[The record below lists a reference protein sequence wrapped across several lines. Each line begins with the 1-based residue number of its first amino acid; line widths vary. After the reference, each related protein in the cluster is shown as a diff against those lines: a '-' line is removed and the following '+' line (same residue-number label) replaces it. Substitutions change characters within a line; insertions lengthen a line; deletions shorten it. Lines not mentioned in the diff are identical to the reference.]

1 MLGYYK
7 VDEERIKKLP
17 ENCINIEDN
26 IYNLCCPLI
35 IGEPLTK
42 DLEHLYNILEIP
54 VINIED
60 FEYYD
65 ESQYASLGKKVKSLS
80 EYLKLNKEIETLE
93 EGSLGHTLRVGR
105 HAYELCKLIGLPK
118 EDIKKIYIA
127 SILHDVGKIEV
138 PKKIISKPGKL
149 TDKEF
154 EIMKTHSENARH
166 ILDDFLD
173 DETLEIIIEHHERCD
188 KSGYPKGIVPNL
200 GAKIL
205 GIADSYDAMLS
216 TRVYKK
222 QKTLK
227 ATLEELV
234 RCSLDVKDGGK
245 GKLYDEE
252 LVRKF
257 VSFHGYKLLSTKYN
271 K

>member
-7 VDEERIKKLP
+7 LDEERIKSLP
-17 ENCINIEDN
+17 SGSINIEDD
-26 IYNLCCPLI
+26 IYNICCPLV
-35 IGEPLTK
+35 IGEPLSK
-42 DLEHLYNILEIP
+42 DLECLYLTLEIP
-54 VINIED
+54 IINIDD
-60 FEYYD
+60 FNNYD
-65 ESQYASLGKKVKSLS
+65 DSKYTSLKRKIKELS
-80 EYLKLNKEIETLE
+80 GYLKLNTEIELLE
-93 EGSLGHTLRVGR
+93 EEKIGHTLRVGR
-105 HAYELCKLIGLPK
+105 YAKELCELLNLSK
-118 EDIKKIYIA
+118 EETKKIYIA

-138 PKKIISKPGKL
+138 PKRIISKPGKL
-149 TDKEF
+149 TEKEF

-173 DETLEIIIEHHERCD
+173 EETLEIIIEHHERCD

-216 TRVYKK
+216 SRVYKK

-227 ATLEELV
+227 AALEELV
-234 RCSLDVKDGGK
+234 RCSIDVKNGGI
-245 GKLYDEE
+245 GQLYDEE

>member
-1 MLGYYK
+1 MLGYYSL
-7 VDEERIKKLP
+7 DEERIKELP
-17 ENCINIEDN
+17 ECSINIEDN
-26 IYNLCCPLI
+26 IYTLCCPLI
-35 IGEPLTK
+35 IGDYLPK
-42 DLEHLYNILEIP
+42 DLEYLYDILEIP
-54 VINIED
+54 VISIDE
-60 FEYYD
+60 FSSYD
-65 ESQYASLGKKVKSLS
+65 ESKYKSLTKKIKELS
-80 EYLKLNKEIETLE
+80 GYLKLNTEIELLE
-93 EGSLGHTLRVGR
+93 EEKVGHTLRVGR
-105 HAYELCKLIGLPK
+105 YAAELCKLLNLSK
-118 EDIKKIYIA
+118 EETKKIYIA
-127 SILHDVGKIEV
+127 SILHDVGKIEI
-138 PKKIISKPGKL
+138 PKKIISKPGRL
-149 TDKEF
+149 TPKEF

-173 DETLEIIIEHHERCD
+173 EETLEIILEHHERCD
-188 KSGYPKGIVPNL
+188 KSGYPKGIIPNL

-216 TRVYKK
+216 TRVYRK

-234 RCSLDVKDGGK
+234 RCSLDKKDGGK

>member
-42 DLEHLYNILEIP
+42 DLEHLYYILEIP

-65 ESQYASLGKKVKSLS
+65 ESKYASLGKKVKSLS

-105 HAYELCKLIGLPK
+105 HAYELCKLIGLSK

-127 SILHDVGKIEV
+127 SILHDIGKIEV

-154 EIMKTHSENARH
+154 AGLPN
-166 ILDDFLD
+166 
-173 DETLEIIIEHHERCD
+173 TLPEDATNIIFEYSITIFDSKIVHLEYTSQTIDNDEHH
-188 KSGYPKGIVPNL
+188 I
-200 GAKIL
+200 
-205 GIADSYDAMLS
+205 
-216 TRVYKK
+216 
-222 QKTLK
+222 
-227 ATLEELV
+227 
-234 RCSLDVKDGGK
+234 
-245 GKLYDEE
+245 
-252 LVRKF
+252 
-257 VSFHGYKLLSTKYN
+257 KYN
-271 K
+271 IEISRE